1 MIRGRQLSR
10 DTEHRKALR
19 RNLVQSL
26 FEHGKIRTTLP
37 KAKEVKAMAE
47 KLITLARRAD
57 LTSRRRVI
65 SILQDRRLVDEN
77 QDFIEEGPTRTVV
90 QKLFNDIAPSFG
102 DRPGGYTRIIKLA
115 DFRIGDGGSLVLLQL
130 LTEKSEPRGTARRS
144 AGLRRKRNERRHQF
158 AGRALKARQTAG
170 ATAAQTA
177 EKPQADAKEGDQSS
191 A

>member
-1 MIRGRQLSR
+1 
-10 DTEHRKALR
+10 
-19 RNLVQSL
+19 
-26 FEHGKIRTTLP
+26 
-37 KAKEVKAMAE
+37 
-47 KLITLARRAD
+47 
-57 LTSRRRVI
+57 
-65 SILQDRRLVDEN
+65 VDEN